1 MGMASAV
8 FTATIKKRRFL
19 YLSGLF
25 AVAEML
31 TLLYDSSLASTYG
44 GTAIISLASALFA
57 YNLYFSS
64 IFLSDAVSE
73 ELGSEGRFI
82 FLRSVFRNARRYVWI
97 KAWLSIA
104 VAFALIGISSVIFI
118 TALSLRLGL
127 AAGLSTALPLF
138 LAMALAMQVQIIGV
152 GSLFRN
158 SKIAIAFT
166 FIFYAVVYNGVLIY
180 ALSVGRAYPFMDLAY
195 ALTVSLSN
203 AMKLGIASLSAGT
216 KGGLPIIQFS
226 SADLAL
232 SIAANLL
239 VGIMALAVRAR
250 GMADA

>member
-1 MGMASAV
+1 M
-8 FTATIKKRRFL
+8 
-19 YLSGLF
+19 
-25 AVAEML
+25 AEML

-73 ELGSEGRFI
+73 ELGSEGGRFI

-127 AAGLSTALPLF
+127 AAGLSTALP
-138 LAMALAMQVQIIGV
+138 
-152 GSLFRN
+152 
-158 SKIAIAFT
+158 
-166 FIFYAVVYNGVLIY
+166 
-180 ALSVGRAYPFMDLAY
+180 P
-195 ALTVSLSN
+195 
-203 AMKLGIASLSAGT
+203 
-216 KGGLPIIQFS
+216 S
-226 SADLAL
+226 S
-232 SIAANLL
+232 SPWH
-239 VGIMALAVRAR
+239 
-250 GMADA
+250 